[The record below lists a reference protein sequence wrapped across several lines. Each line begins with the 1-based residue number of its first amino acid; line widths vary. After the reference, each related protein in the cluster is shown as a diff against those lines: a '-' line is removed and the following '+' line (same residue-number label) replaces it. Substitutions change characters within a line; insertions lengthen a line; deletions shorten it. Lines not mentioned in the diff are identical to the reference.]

1 MRCGCPT
8 TCPRCHTPVRPCA
21 HSPETRRCRN
31 ACPRGDADPS
41 TGTRDRP
48 TSGPLRPPRAA
59 RALGRVAR
67 RGPHSTHRF
76 GRRGG
81 RASLGACGH
90 RGLDLDERRTCGL
103 RHRLPRLRPRPR
115 RARPGRVRK
124 PSRARIAEAGGR
136 TPRGV
141 GGAVRSG
148 GAQRG
153 DRHGIGQTLEGVR
166 ACRLRCRD
174 RRARPAVRGDRGHGG
189 VERRA
194 RAGRG
199 GTRLLRCRCRAQ
211 RLFGRR
217 RRRRSATRSGRGPHR
232 FGPAPADD
240 RARESPMTEFEGPD
254 LLVAGAG
261 GGLAG
266 ALRAA
271 EQGLSVVVVEAS
283 PHFRRGN
290 NTSMST
296 AMFPGAGTRWQAEAG
311 VEDSPDR
318 FVADIMAKT
327 GGQAEPRLA
336 RTLAEVSGPLVE
348 WLADSVG
355 LPLSLV
361 TDFNYPGHAVPR
373 CHSIPGRHGS
383 RVVDHLARKVDEH
396 PDIDLLTPARLVAVR
411 TDSGGVVRAGVVRY
425 PDGTEE
431 EIPTGAVLLAT
442 NGFGANRELVARHLP
457 EIADALYQ
465 GSDQSLGDALRIG
478 TELGAATGFLDA
490 YQGHGAVSPAA
501 GTLVGWATIIHGGV
515 LVDRTGRRF
524 GDETRGYSEYAAEL
538 AARPGAT
545 GWIVLDEV
553 VHEQCLPF
561 QDYRDTVA

>member
-1 MRCGCPT
+1 
-8 TCPRCHTPVRPCA
+8 
-21 HSPETRRCRN
+21 
-31 ACPRGDADPS
+31 
-41 TGTRDRP
+41 
-48 TSGPLRPPRAA
+48 
-59 RALGRVAR
+59 
-67 RGPHSTHRF
+67 
-76 GRRGG
+76 
-81 RASLGACGH
+81 
-90 RGLDLDERRTCGL
+90 
-103 RHRLPRLRPRPR
+103 
-115 RARPGRVRK
+115 
-124 PSRARIAEAGGR
+124 
-136 TPRGV
+136 
-141 GGAVRSG
+141 
-148 GAQRG
+148 
-153 DRHGIGQTLEGVR
+153 
-166 ACRLRCRD
+166 
-174 RRARPAVRGDRGHGG
+174 
-189 VERRA
+189 
-194 RAGRG
+194 
-199 GTRLLRCRCRAQ
+199 
-211 RLFGRR
+211 
-217 RRRRSATRSGRGPHR
+217 
-232 FGPAPADD
+232 
-240 RARESPMTEFEGPD
+240 MTEFEGPD

-396 PDIDLLTPARLVAVR
+396 PDIDLLTPARLVAVC

-561 QDYRDTVA
+561 QDYRDTVASGALVWAEDAQGLAAAIDVPAEALAAELRRSAEAARGERADEFGRTNWERPLRPPYAAVRVVPALFHTQGGLLVNEHAAVVDPEDQPIPGLYAAGGAAAGISGHGAAGYLPGNGLLPAFGLAYLAADHVASKVRTRE